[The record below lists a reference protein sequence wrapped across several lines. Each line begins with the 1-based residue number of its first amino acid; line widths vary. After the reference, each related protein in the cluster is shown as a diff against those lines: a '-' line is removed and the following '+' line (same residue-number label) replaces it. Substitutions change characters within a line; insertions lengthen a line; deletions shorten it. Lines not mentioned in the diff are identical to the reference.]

1 MTGTIT
7 APPLSSETIEEIRTT
22 AQREGRGFIHAL
34 EARCELPPEPW
45 LQALGKH
52 FHYPTLDM
60 AALDR
65 IEPAFDLLSL
75 REATQNLCVILRDN
89 PDRWLCAIADPT
101 DSGLQ
106 IRVEALAGRPLEW
119 HLAHPADLRAYLGRF
134 EESVHALDSFAV
146 GHAAAGK
153 VQAVEEI
160 SLQTIG
166 DDISPVIRLVNS
178 TIYDAMKSGASDIHL
193 ECNARG
199 MTIKY
204 RIDGVLSQVGE
215 VPDTAMAEQVVSR
228 VKVLSELDI
237 AERRIPQDG
246 RFKVRV
252 RNRDVDFRVSI
263 MPSVFGEDAVI
274 RILDK
279 EALVGQMSSLRL
291 ESLGFDEDAM
301 LVIRRLAAE
310 PYGMLLVTGPTGS
323 GKTTTLYAALSE
335 INTGE
340 EKIVTIED
348 PIEYHLPGVLQIPV
362 NEKKGL
368 TFAIGL
374 RSILRHDPDKIMV
387 GEIRD
392 PDTAE
397 IAVQSAL
404 TGHLVFTTVHANNV
418 FDVVGRFMH
427 MGVDPYSFVS
437 ALNGIIA
444 QRLVR
449 INCPA
454 CSQPVTPSAEL
465 LAISGLA
472 PEQVTGYRFMEG
484 RGCGQCR
491 GTGFKGRKAIAE
503 YMVLNDELREL
514 IVARN
519 SIRELKAAAI
529 RSGTRSLRQAAL
541 DAVRKGETT
550 LREIN
555 RGTLVE

>member
-1 MTGTIT
+1 MTIAT
-7 APPLSSETIEEIRTT
+7 LSAETIEEIR
-22 AQREGRGFIHAL
+22 AIAEREGRAFIRAL
-34 EARCELPPEPW
+34 EARCELPPEVW
-45 LQALGKH
+45 LDALGRH
-52 FHYPTLDM
+52 FHYPVLGM

-65 IEPAFDLLSL
+65 LEPAFDLLPLSDAVP
-75 REATQNLCVILRDN
+75 RLCVILRDG
-89 PDRWLCAIADPT
+89 DGRCLAVMADPT
-101 DSGLQ
+101 DRGLQ
-106 IRVEALAGRPLEW
+106 IWAETLADKRLEW
-119 HLAHPADLRAYLGRF
+119 YLVHPADLRAYLGRF
-134 EESVHALDSFAV
+134 EESLHALDSFAV
-146 GHAAAGK
+146 DRAAHDG
-153 VQAVEEI
+153 VQVIDEI
-160 SLQTIG
+160 SLQTINE
-166 DDISPVIRLVNS
+166 DANPVIRLVNS
-178 TIYDAMKSGASDIHL
+178 TIYDAMKAGASDIHL
-193 ECNARG
+193 KGHAHG
-199 MTIKY
+199 MVIKY

-215 VPDTAMAEQVVSR
+215 VPDSAMAEQVVSR

-237 AERRIPQDG
+237 AERRVPQDG

-252 RNRDVDFRVSI
+252 RGRDVDFRVSI

-279 EALVGQMSSLRL
+279 EALVGQMSNLRL
-291 ESLGFDEDAM
+291 ESLGFDEEAKQ
-301 LVIRRLAAE
+301 VIRRLACE

-323 GKTTTLYAALSE
+323 GKTTTLYATLSE
-335 INTGE
+335 INNGE
-340 EKIVTIED
+340 EHVVTIED
-348 PIEYHLPGVLQIPV
+348 PVEYNLPGVLQIPV

-368 TFAIGL
+368 TFARGL

-392 PDTAE
+392 ADTAE

-449 INCPA
+449 VNCAA
-454 CSQPVTPSAEL
+454 CAQPVVPSAEL
-465 LAISGLA
+465 LAASGLTA
-472 PEQVTGYRFMEG
+472 EQVVGYRFMEG

-491 GTGFKGRKAIAE
+491 GTGFKGRRAIAE

-519 SIRELKAAAI
+519 SIRELKAAAM
-529 RSGTRSLRQAAL
+529 RYGTRSLREAAL
-541 DAVRKGETT
+541 AAVRAGETT

-555 RGTLVE
+555 RGTFVG

>member
-1 MTGTIT
+1 MMTETLTTKIIAETRVAALSTGKSFI
-7 APPLSSETIEEIRTT
+7 AALEVRSDLPPPLWLESL
-22 AQREGRGFIHAL
+22 GRY
-34 EARCELPPEPW
+34 
-45 LQALGKH
+45 

-60 AALDR
+60 PALNILKPD
-65 IEPAFDLLSL
+65 FTQLSL
-75 REATQNLCVILRDN
+75 REATQSLCVILQN
-89 PDRWLCAIADPT
+89 NTGRWLCAIADPT
-101 DSGLQ
+101 DSSLQ
-106 IRVEALAGRPLEW
+106 IRVEALTGRQLEW
-119 HLAHPADLRAYLGRF
+119 YLVHPADLRAYLGRF
-134 EESVHALDSFAV
+134 EENMHALDSFAV
-146 GHAAAGK
+146 DPGMAAK
-153 VQAVEEI
+153 VQAIEEI
-160 SLQTIG
+160 SLQTIS
-166 DDISPVIRLVNS
+166 DDANPVIRLVNS

-193 ECNARG
+193 ECHGRG

-215 VPDTAMAEQVVSR
+215 APDPAMAEQIVSR

-252 RNRDVDFRVSI
+252 RSRDVDFRVSI

-279 EALVGQMSSLRL
+279 EALIGQMSSLRL
-291 ESLGFDEDAM
+291 ESLGFDEDAKQ
-301 LVIRRLAAE
+301 VIRRLASE

-368 TFAIGL
+368 TFARGL

-392 PDTAE
+392 PETAE

-449 INCPA
+449 LNCTA
-454 CSQPVTPSAEL
+454 CAQPVTPTAEL
-465 LAISGLA
+465 LALSGLTR
-472 PEQVTGYRFMEG
+472 EQVVNYRFMEG
-484 RGCGQCR
+484 LGCGQCR

-519 SIRELKAAAI
+519 SIRELKAAAM

-541 DAVRKGETT
+541 AAVCAGDTT

-555 RGTLVE
+555 RGTFV